1 MKILTLAGKVDT
13 RAVAYPL
20 ARALSLMGLTAVV
33 TDDGAYRR
41 LYKGQKLKGNV
52 SGVDISVGLSMNADL
67 KNSLNKS
74 GLNYDYMLVVSSNY
88 IPEDTDAVLLC
99 HGVDDSMMQV
109 MEDEKPAVEEE
120 EEAPKKKAKKGKN
133 EDEQVEEQSEEFGL
147 SLAKDE
153 VKDDIVEDKEVDVD
167 DTFDFD
173 ESKPYEDI
181 YISYNKPLDKYAK
194 GILLKDGLI
203 NYIYSCEEKKQL
215 LPFEDKTMCKQYA
228 TMVAKLLDMDA
239 NELALFFGKQEY
251 VNSKKVK

>member
-41 LYKGQKLKGNV
+41 LYKGQELKGNV
-52 SGVDISVGLSMNADL
+52 SGVDISVGLKMDADL
-67 KNSLNKS
+67 RNSLNKS
-74 GLNYDYMLVVSSNY
+74 GLAYDYMLVVSSNY

-109 MEDEKPAVEEE
+109 IEEEKPVVEEE
-120 EEAPKKKAKKGKN
+120 ETPKKKTKKGKGD
-133 EDEQVEEQSEEFGL
+133 EDTVEEQSEEFGL

-153 VKDDIVEDKEVDVD
+153 DKMELTEDKEVDVD
-167 DTFDFD
+167 DTFEFD

-203 NYIYSCEEKKQL
+203 QYIYRCEEMKQL
-215 LPFEDKTMCKQYA
+215 LPFEDKTMCNTYA
-228 TMVAKLLDMDA
+228 NMVSKLLGMEA
-239 NELALFFGKQEY
+239 KELALFFGKQEY